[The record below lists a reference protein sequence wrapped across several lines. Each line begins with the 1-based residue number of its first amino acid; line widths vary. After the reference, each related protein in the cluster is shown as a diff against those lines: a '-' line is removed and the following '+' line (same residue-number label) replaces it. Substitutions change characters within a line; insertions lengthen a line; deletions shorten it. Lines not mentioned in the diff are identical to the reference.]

1 MGTSEQP
8 GTGCKGQLRCL
19 QHPSPSLQG
28 SLASPTPSDPRKE
41 PRALTGTGGSHHKP
55 LSLTGQGAAVSQT
68 HQWLGGSYSALRLIP
83 SRARPRAGRHPGAE
97 VQQKG
102 GEVSVTPRWC
112 HGDPRTQQAPMAQ
125 QEQGGQQAPMVHGDP
140 GARRAPTAWQEQGLS
155 RMGGSVNPNGAR
167 GCRSSASPEGMSGA
181 GVQQDRRL
189 SKPPWCTGTQRLGE
203 AQRHSSMGGLS
214 DPRCCMGP
222 SEPTSTAG
230 QGSCGRLE
238 EGGALQG
245 AAQLE
250 RKRKAAE
257 RHRG

>member
-1 MGTSEQP
+1 MLAAPQP
-8 GTGCKGQLRCL
+8 IFAGVPRIPHTLGPTQGA
-19 QHPSPSLQG
+19 QG
-28 SLASPTPSDPRKE
+28 SHWDWGIPSQAPVSNWAGGSSLPDTPVAGGLLLCPQTDPLQSQTKGREAPRSRGSAERGGGVSDPPMVPWGPQDSASPN
-41 PRALTGTGGSHHKP
+41 GTA
-55 LSLTGQGAAVSQT
+55 GA
-68 HQWLGGSYSALRLIP
+68 
-83 SRARPRAGRHPGAE
+83 
-97 VQQKG
+97 
-102 GEVSVTPRWC
+102 
-112 HGDPRTQQAPMAQ
+112 
-125 QEQGGQQAPMVHGDP
+125 GGQQAPMVHGDP
-140 GARRAPTAWQEQGLS
+140 GARRAPMAWQEQGLS